1 MWCMNLERLLLA
13 MKQKMNLVVLK
24 LVEKEMKVF
33 KDVISHNFN
42 DLVLFSLTS
51 SMLTRSFL
59 ENLRLHLQTQW
70 KN

>member
-1 MWCMNLERLLLA
+1 MNLERLLLA

>member
-1 MWCMNLERLLLA
+1 MNLERLLLA

-33 KDVISHNFN
+33 KDVISQNFN

>member
-33 KDVISHNFN
+33 KDVISQNFN